1 MARKIKTVP
10 IQPPS
15 PFREGAHYMVFPTDL
30 MGDFSVCKG
39 LVLSL
44 EDEGA
49 WLALRPGSAPFPGAE
64 EVWLAE
70 FQANSVITHRSRILR
85 REPGRVW
92 VDRPSLSRSDKNQ
105 MLPMEGRRDFRV
117 PANLPVV
124 ILLKGDEW
132 AGSLPRSGRLS
143 DLSRGGMGL
152 LVPIEDIYAKGQLI
166 EVQVVSFAYGV
177 SVETTVER
185 IRMEGDQKIL
195 ALKFPED
202 LDPDQR
208 ERVSAF
214 ILQVQRRASLESS
227 LPVPVEDAAPPAG

>member
-15 PFREGAHYMVFPTDL
+15 PYRQGAHCMVFPTDL
-30 MGDFSVCKG
+30 TGEFSICKG
-39 LVLSL
+39 LVLAL
-44 EDEGA
+44 EDNGA
-49 WLALRPGSAPFPGAE
+49 WLTLRPGSAPFPEAE
-64 EVWLAE
+64 EVWLVD
-70 FQANSVITHRSRILR
+70 FQADSVVTHRSRILR

-92 VDRPSLSRSDKNQ
+92 VDCPSLSRRDKNQ
-105 MLPMEGRRDFRV
+105 MLPIGGRRDFRV

-124 ILLKGDEW
+124 ILLKGEGF
-132 AGSLPRSGRLS
+132 AESLPRSGRLN

-152 LVPIEDIYAKGQLI
+152 VVPIQDIYAQGQLV
-166 EVQVVSFAYGV
+166 EVQVVSWAYGV

-185 IRMEGDQKIL
+185 VRIEGDQKLL

-208 ERVSAF
+208 ERVSSF

-227 LPVPVEDAAPPAG
+227 LPVPVEDD